1 MEVIT
6 LAVRIRLS
14 RVGKKHEAIFRM
26 VATDSRSPR
35 DGRFIEILGQYDP
48 RFDPPKIELK
58 KDRII
63 YWHKMGAKPTA
74 SSYSL
79 IKKAGIEL
87 P

>member
-1 MEVIT
+1 MIT

-26 VATDSRSPR
+26 IAADSRNSR
-35 DGRFIEILGQYDP
+35 DGKFIEILGQYDP
-48 RFDPPKIELK
+48 RQNPPKIILK
-58 KDRII
+58 EDRIL
-63 YWHKMGAKPTA
+63 YWHKMGAKPTT